1 MAMTSSLVLGI
12 ESSCDETAAAVVRDG
27 CEVMSSI
34 VATQHD
40 LHQRYAGVVPEIA
53 SRAHLERILPVIKEA
68 LREAKVE
75 LHQLSAIGIGHE
87 PGLIGSLLVG
97 LGAAKAL
104 SFATDT
110 PLVGVNHV
118 QAHLWS
124 PCLDSEPIQYP
135 ALGVVASGGHTT
147 ISLVN
152 GPTDISVIG
161 QTIDDAI
168 GEAFDK
174 AAAILE
180 AGYPG
185 GPAIEQLAEEGD
197 DQALK
202 LPVARLGETLDFSY
216 SGLKT
221 ALLYAVRGQ
230 PQGRGKSVSYPR
242 SASDLDVQSRRDAA
256 ASFQRAAIRALVN
269 NIEQALKQHEVT
281 CLLAGGG
288 VTANTLLRNELIRV
302 CNEHET
308 PLRLAQR
315 KYCVDN
321 AAMIAG
327 LAHAQWTRGVSHG
340 LDLAAAARVAG

>member
-1 MAMTSSLVLGI
+1 MTSSLVLGI

-27 CEVMSSI
+27 REVLSS
-34 VATQHD
+34 VVSTQHD
-40 LHQRYAGVVPEIA
+40 LHQRYSGVVPEIA
-53 SRAHLERILPVIKEA
+53 SRAHLERILPVIQEA
-68 LREAKVE
+68 LRLAKIE
-75 LHQLSAIGIGHE
+75 LEDLSAIGIGHE

-104 SFATDT
+104 AFATDT

-124 PCLDSEPIQYP
+124 PCLDSDPIQYP

-147 ISLVN
+147 ISLVK

-185 GPAIEQLAEEGD
+185 GPAIEQLAAEGD
-197 DQALK
+197 GQALK
-202 LPVARLGETLDFSY
+202 LPVARLGDTLDFSY

-230 PQGRGKSVSYPR
+230 PQGRGRSVSYPR
-242 SASDLDVQSRRDAA
+242 SVSDLDPQERRDAA
-256 ASFQRAAIRALVN
+256 ASFQHAAIRALVN
-269 NIEQALKQHEVT
+269 NVEQAMKQEKVS

-288 VTANTLLRNELIRV
+288 VTANTLLRNELARV
-302 CNEHET
+302 CEAHQL
-308 PLRLAQR
+308 PVRLATRQ
-315 KYCVDN
+315 YCVDN

-327 LAHAQWTRGVSHG
+327 LAHAQWTRGVCHG
-340 LDLAAAARVAG
+340 MDLAASARVAG